1 VLSRYARV
9 YQWAE
14 RVPASVAAK
23 LAGVRADSSIF
34 YYLDGVNT
42 LYFFIHCGDHHH
54 QLSSDI
60 YDVTKMKKK

>member
-34 YYLDGVNT
+34 YYLDGKYRHFVDEN
-42 LYFFIHCGDHHH
+42 LVIV
-54 QLSSDI
+54 LL
-60 YDVTKMKKK
+60 

>member
-34 YYLDGVNT
+34 YYLDGTNN
-42 LYFFIHCGDHHH
+42 
-54 QLSSDI
+54 
-60 YDVTKMKKK
+60 KKTIG